1 MKYISIVSER
11 AFNLLAFDVKGA
23 AYEQLWEMWR
33 DDLSTDM
40 QPKELVRYANGLLAY
55 FGSKVLV
62 TDVHWDAAGHCF
74 LWEIE
79 YEA

>member
-1 MKYISIVSER
+1 MRYVSIVSER
-11 AFNLLAFDVKGA
+11 AFNLLAFDVKDEA
-23 AYEQLWEMWR
+23 IAPLWEMWR

-40 QPKELVRYANGLLAY
+40 HPSELVRCANGLLTY

-62 TDVHWDAAGHCF
+62 TDVHWDGEGNCF

-79 YEA
+79 YND